1 MANII
6 RRDSEVQII
15 MKPNQLNQED
25 IERIIEMA
33 WEDDV
38 PFDAI
43 ESQYGLKEQ
52 DVIELMRTHL
62 KRSSFQHWRK
72 RVTGRQTKHR
82 KKRDRD
88 LLKPSQAEISFDFT

>member
-1 MANII
+1 
-6 RRDSEVQII
+6 

-62 KRSSFQHWRK
+62 KRSSFKHWRK
-72 RVTGRQTKHR
+72 RVTGRHSKHR

-88 LLKPSQAEISFDFT
+88 FLKPSQAEISFDFT